1 MDNVNPAFKGSKNYD
16 EVRRIRGLTIVG
28 LGNQIKRI
36 TDSRY
41 LVKSQ
46 SSENWYEV
54 RQRFDG
60 NGWTCS
66 CPDNTYRKTMCKHL
80 WAVHVSRE
88 LRIAVTNEEPVIEIP
103 QPQIEMV
110 CYQCGSEDVI
120 RNGQRKNRKGNTQKF
135 CCKQCGH
142 NWSDNLGFGKCKI
155 DTKAITAGLDLYF
168 KGISLRQVRQHL
180 IQFYGVNVSHVAIY
194 KWVRKFGEVVTPYVD
209 KLIPPNLSKV
219 YHVDEMMVHVKK
231 AEVFKGHYQWL
242 WNVMDNTTRFW
253 ISSKISN
260 DRRPDDARAV
270 YQDAKKK
277 SPKPIAIVHDGLKSY
292 NEAYWKE
299 YYTHK
304 NPRVMDI
311 RSVSVRHNG
320 LNQRVEALNGIFR
333 TREYVMK
340 GMDNPQSAQRL
351 VEAYRTHYNFLR
363 DHGSLGK
370 TPAEQAGIK
379 LDLGENKIE
388 NLIKLASKKSQFI
401 Q

>member
-1 MDNVNPAFKGSKNYD
+1 M
-16 EVRRIRGLTIVG
+16 
-28 LGNQIKRI
+28 
-36 TDSRY
+36 
-41 LVKSQ
+41 Q
-46 SSENWYEV
+46 SP
-54 RQRFDG
+54 
-60 NGWTCS
+60 T
-66 CPDNTYRKTMCKHL
+66 NTL
-80 WAVHVSRE
+80 FLNFSRE

-110 CYQCGSEDVI
+110 CYQCGSEDVK
-120 RNGQRKNRKGNTQKF
+120 RNGQRKNSKGNTQKF

-155 DTKAITAGLDLYF
+155 ETKAITAGLDLYF

-194 KWVRKFGEVVTPYVD
+194 KWIRKFGKVVTPYVD

-231 AEVFKGHYQWL
+231 AQVFKGHYQWL

-270 YQDAKKK
+270 YRDAKKK
-277 SPKPIAIVHDGLKSY
+277 SAKPIAIVHDGLKSY

-304 NPRVMDI
+304 NPRVIDI

-363 DHGSLGK
+363 EHGSLGK
-370 TPAEQAGIK
+370 TPAEDAGIWMN
-379 LDLGENKIE
+379 LGQNKIE
-388 NLIKLASKKSQFI
+388 NLIKLASKNVKLIGNKSP
-401 Q
+401 